1 MKTIAFTDALCEIP
15 NRRYGEMQLKK
26 LRLEQEE
33 GEAPYALA
41 IVDIDHFKQV
51 NDTHGHDIGDEI
63 LKMTAK
69 TLAGSIRSTDTAVR
83 WGGEEFFL
91 ILPGLD
97 EEHLYPV
104 MEKLR
109 MLLENSRYR
118 GGELEI
124 SVTVSIGGAV
134 ASPELTK
141 EELFKI
147 ADTNLYRAKNG
158 GRNQVVV

>member
-1 MKTIAFTDALCEIP
+1 MTGCPLQATLLDQQDRSARVYLHHKKGHRVGVQVKTIAFTDALCEIP

-69 TLAGSIRSTDTAVR
+69 TLAGSIRSTDMAVR
-83 WGGEEFFL
+83 W
-91 ILPGLD
+91 
-97 EEHLYPV
+97 
-104 MEKLR
+104 
-109 MLLENSRYR
+109 

-124 SVTVSIGGAV
+124 SVTVSIGGAA
-134 ASPELTK
+134 ASPEISN